1 MSVPALALPYVGD
14 DRARQ
19 ALSTFAAGD
28 RGRATALIAE
38 ARAAQP
44 QQVLYAAVAGN
55 LATAGGDWA
64 AAREAYLRAAQLGSF
79 DPSVFRQLA
88 VADQHLGLE
97 VEAVAAARRSVE
109 LGRFDP
115 RNRALLDELTAA
127 RS

>member
-1 MSVPALALPYVGD
+1 MWAEMVVSKGPDTAIHAHLAVV
-14 DRARQ
+14 
-19 ALSTFAAGD
+19 T
-28 RGRATALIAE
+28 
-38 ARAAQP
+38 
-44 QQVLYAAVAGN
+44 
-55 LATAGGDWA
+55 
-64 AAREAYLRAAQLGSF
+64 AQLGSF